1 MIVNFV
7 EKCFSNCYTV
17 NENRKGKRERKEKVM
32 KKIIK
37 NTEKICKV
45 LLILMFSISQ
55 FSFPLEV
62 LAEELNND
70 NEEAV
75 QEELTENENTTEFEE
90 EGSTGTEEEDST
102 GTEEED
108 STGTEEEGSTG
119 TEEDTNIL
127 SSYTEL
133 KYMDGTY
140 YVKGGKEYLTVENIL
155 SNFNITELETDL
167 ALKLYITDLDGNILE
182 NTEEV
187 KNEYKLILI
196 DAEQTEA
203 ENYLLK
209 IEGDYTED
217 SLVTEEDAKI
227 LVDKILNNETNDLME
242 EAEFNILDATNPV
255 FTTGSWE
262 NNLVNQDLLTNSL
275 ENKAEINKGE
285 ELTVKYYINGFEYDS
300 LTGIQGKIN
309 YNQELLELTNVEID
323 SLYGNIN
330 EDGKFVY
337 LLDNYQSNDILM
349 TLTFKAISAG
359 EATISIDEIMASTG
373 ILADLDGD
381 SISTTITILD
391 FGIGGDVEEEET
403 TTPIPET
410 PLTPESTETT
420 DETVQEPVVIP
431 TVYSTNTTVKR
442 VTLSSDNLIKS
453 LKIKGY
459 DIDFDQNTYEYS
471 IKVKNSVKS
480 LDLTIELNDEKAS
493 YTVEG
498 NEKFKVG
505 ENTVI
510 ITVTAEDGSTKT
522 YTIKV
527 NREEEEEET
536 TEEEEIEESSSS
548 KTIIIIL
555 IILVIIGL
563 IYVIFKDDEEDSK
576 ESKK

>member
-1 MIVNFV
+1 MVVNFV
-7 EKCFSNCYTV
+7 EKCSSNCYTV
-17 NENRKGKRERKEKVM
+17 NENRKGKRERKEKAM
-32 KKIIK
+32 KKMIK

-62 LAEELNND
+62 LAEEKNNE
-70 NEEAV
+70 NEKAV
-75 QEELTENENTTEFEE
+75 QEGLTENENTPEIEE
-90 EGSTGTEEEDST
+90 EGLT

-119 TEEDTNIL
+119 TEEEGSTGTEGEGSTETEGEGSTGTEGEGSTETEGEGSTETEDDTNIL

-167 ALKLYITDLDGNILE
+167 ALKLFITDLDGNILE
-182 NTEEV
+182 NTDEV

-196 DAEQTEA
+196 DVEQTEA
-203 ENYLLK
+203 GNYLLK

-227 LVDKILNNETNDLME
+227 LVDKILNNETNDLNE
-242 EAEFNILDATNPV
+242 ETEFNILDATNPV

-262 NNLVNQDLLTNSL
+262 NDLVNQDLLTNSL

-309 YNQELLELTNVEID
+309 YNQELLKLINIEID
-323 SLYGNIN
+323 SLYGNYN
-330 EDGKFVY
+330 ENGKFVY
-337 LLDNYQSNDILM
+337 LLDSYQSNDILM

-381 SISTTITILD
+381 SISTTVTIFD
-391 FGIGGDVEEEET
+391 FGTGGDVEEEET
-403 TTPIPET
+403 TTTTPET
-410 PLTPESTETT
+410 PSTPESTEKT
-420 DETVQEPVVIP
+420 DETVQESVVIP

-442 VTLSSDNLIKS
+442 VTLSSDNLIK
-453 LKIKGY
+453 
-459 DIDFDQNTYEYS
+459 
-471 IKVKNSVKS
+471 
-480 LDLTIELNDEKAS
+480 
-493 YTVEG
+493 
-498 NEKFKVG
+498 
-505 ENTVI
+505 
-510 ITVTAEDGSTKT
+510 
-522 YTIKV
+522 
-527 NREEEEEET
+527 
-536 TEEEEIEESSSS
+536 
-548 KTIIIIL
+548 
-555 IILVIIGL
+555 
-563 IYVIFKDDEEDSK
+563 
-576 ESKK
+576 